1 MINFRLEEKEYR
13 IGNTI
18 LPVEE
23 LLNYSHTI
31 HGNNG
36 TILLPYSVGDEVIS
50 HPDTFSRAVNKNR
63 TRKKIKEFTVF
74 EGKLCVRFEG
84 SNVPHSIECISP
96 I

>member
-23 LLNYSHTI
+23 LLHYSHI
-31 HGNNG
+31 IDGNNG
-36 TILLPYSVGDEVIS
+36 VIELPYSVGDEVIRY
-50 HPDTFSRAVNKNR
+50 PDTLSRAANQNGI
-63 TRKKIKEFTVF
+63 RKKIKEFTVF
-74 EGKLCVRFEG
+74 GGKLCVRFEG